1 MALLAILRDAH
12 VGRECLRCARRVC
25 FREEGVAHGSLWR
38 MHLLRLFFLQGSL
51 NGRSAFL
58 RVMGGSTGGR
68 SGGPLWGE
76 VWVR

>member
-1 MALLAILRDAH
+1 MAWLAILRDSYVRRGH
-12 VGRECLRCARRVC
+12 LLYARRVC
-25 FREEGVAHGSLWR
+25 LREEGVAHGSLWR